1 MVSNNNG
8 SILILGVL
16 KKNTIS
22 TPKTKSHLYFVAQK
36 KKSLILG
43 LKRKK
48 KKKKRSYSCYFFSH
62 HSTTYHTSYHRKKK
76 KKTTVTIINPNQ
88 TQPSLWST
96 KSTETKKEKSQ
107 TIRDQPNQ
115 PEPITTMI
123 EQINTKTH
131 EPKGKSTMT
140 HESFD
145 TIMRVV
151 IVAKEMTEF
160 QGERQRAKRETREKL
175 INKK

>member
-1 MVSNNNG
+1 MP
-8 SILILGVL
+8 
-16 KKNTIS
+16 KKN
-22 TPKTKSHLYFVAQK
+22 SHLYLASK
-36 KKSLILG
+36 E
-43 LKRKK
+43 KK
-48 KKKKRSYSCYFFSH
+48 KKKKEVTHAIFFH
-62 HSTTYHTSYHRKKK
+62 NIQQHIIHPTIGKKK
-76 KKTTVTIINPNQ
+76 KNTTVTIINPNQ

>member
-48 KKKKRSYSCYFFSH
+48 KKKKEVTHAIFFH
-62 HSTTYHTSYHRKKK
+62 IIQQHIIHPTIGKKK

>member
-36 KKSLILG
+36 KSHLYLASKE
-43 LKRKK
+43 K
-48 KKKKRSYSCYFFSH
+48 KKKKRSYSRYFFSH

-76 KKTTVTIINPNQ
+76 KKTIVTIINPNQ

>member
-48 KKKKRSYSCYFFSH
+48 KKKKEVTHAIFFH
-62 HSTTYHTSYHRKKK
+62 IIQQHIIHPTIGKKK
-76 KKTTVTIINPNQ
+76 KKNHSNHNKSKPNSTITVINQINWDQ
-88 TQPSLWST
+88 KGKISDHSRST
-96 KSTETKKEKSQ
+96 KSTRTNNNHDR
-107 TIRDQPNQ
+107 TDQHQNPRTQ
-115 PEPITTMI
+115 R
-123 EQINTKTH
+123 QINHDPRILWHHYESCHCRERDDRFPRGKT
-131 EPKGKSTMT
+131 EG
-140 HESFD
+140 
-145 TIMRVV
+145 
-151 IVAKEMTEF
+151 
-160 QGERQRAKRETREKL
+160 QERDERE
-175 INKK
+175 INK